1 MGCLRSA
8 TGPGSFLGVWG
19 VFPIRTNPRV
29 TGNAVSPPLV
39 PGRTGGRDHASEP
52 RRCRP
57 RLRCWTSPSAHLV
70 GGALLAS
77 APVLRPHPVQR
88 NATKASICIRAN
100 ELESIEVLITQDQP
114 GSCPLR
120 DGRCLRSIGTAFTLA
135 GLRSVSEAQGEV
147 REIRALPGREAAG
160 GLRLDTPEGAEAQL
174 RVSEGMIS
182 NESRVREIRT
192 LGSTSGE
199 RKRGQGGE

>member
-1 MGCLRSA
+1 MSCLRLAS
-8 TGPGSFLGVWG
+8 GPASCPGVWA
-19 VFPIRTNPRV
+19 VFPIRSDPRV
-29 TGNAVSPPLV
+29 AGNAVSPPLV

-52 RRCRP
+52 RRCRL
-57 RLRCWTSPSAHLV
+57 RSRCWLPPSARAV
-70 GGALLAS
+70 RGPTIAS
-77 APVLRPHPVQR
+77 APGLRPHPLER
-88 NATKASICIRAN
+88 NATKASIRIRAH
-100 ELESIEVLITQDQP
+100 ESESIEVLITLNQP

-120 DGRCLRSIGTAFTLA
+120 DGRCLRSIGTAFTFA
-135 GLRSVSEAQGEV
+135 GLRTVSEAQGEV

-192 LGSTSGE
+192 LGSMSGE